1 MRAFGAALLAALFV
15 AVCFAASANAADFT
29 PLSIETASGRH
40 AFQAEV
46 AKDDAM
52 RAQGLMYRR
61 TLDPDKGM
69 LFDFGGEEPVSM
81 WMQNT
86 YVPLDMVFIKA
97 DGTVHRVEE
106 HTTPLST
113 RTIDS
118 GVAVRYVLEV
128 PAGTAAKIGITR
140 GSKVKHK
147 IIGN

>member
-1 MRAFGAALLAALFV
+1 VAALSL
-15 AVCFAASANAADFT
+15 AVCFAGFAHAAEFT

-40 AFQAEV
+40 AFQVEI

-61 TLDPDKGM
+61 SLDPDHGM
-69 LFDFGGEEPVSM
+69 LFDFGSEQPVSM

-86 YVPLDMVFIKA
+86 YVPLDMVFIRA

-118 GVAVRYVLEV
+118 GVDVRYVLEV
-128 PAGTAAKIGITR
+128 PAGTAARIGITR
-140 GSKVKHK
+140 GSKVRHK
-147 IIGN
+147 IIGD